1 MDRTI
6 RHQEN
11 STDGEDKVT
20 GMGKF
25 TKLLERAKM
34 GPLTLDNRLIMAPM
48 GSLNADSNGYIT
60 DNALAFYSAQ
70 ASGGLS
76 MVIVECT
83 ATDDDL
89 SRGEDNVMCLYENGQ
104 ITGMARLASAIK
116 DQGAVAILQL
126 CHIGH
131 QLSLADKKESLGPS
145 TMFEMQGGIR
155 PFPIRGVTIQEI
167 NQIIDDFAKA
177 AWRAKMAGFDG
188 IEIHG
193 AIGHLINMFCSP
205 QYNHRTDKYG
215 GSPENRI
222 RFMVEIIEA
231 CQKTCG
237 KNFPIIGRIC
247 ADSFDP
253 VDITLEEGI
262 IHAKTLEKT
271 GIVALH
277 LVGGDSNNVR
287 VINAQYDRRGD
298 FIPTAK
304 ALKEAGIKLPIILDG
319 GFTTPELAENV
330 LEAGYAD
337 FIGIGRPALADP
349 SWIKKIKAGRRDDI
363 VPCIRCTMGCVGTIE
378 GFNAAIGL
386 RCSVNPL
393 CNTSNFRKVEP
404 AKEKK
409 RICVVGG
416 GPAGMEAAR
425 IASERGH
432 EVTLYEK
439 RKLGGTMHEAAF
451 SSDLKGDIRILI
463 DYYVKQMKQ
472 RGVKVIEAEADAETI
487 LAGKYDAVIIA
498 AGAQHVITKYEK
510 QSDFQVHSIY
520 DYCKDPKSFD
530 LGERVMIAGGCFM
543 NLEVAQSLLR
553 AGKKVVVSSRRGG
566 GMMGVM
572 ELGDDNSSP
581 QQQRL
586 MILNAQKGLVY
597 KLAKDIAGVSKE
609 GVTLKDVKTKQEE
622 FVACDSLLIC
632 RGYRGTMT
640 LFDELYEKGQEVYAV
655 GDCTM
660 KLRCNEKR
668 NIGNAILEGWQIG
681 QRI

>member
-1 MDRTI
+1 MK
-6 RHQEN
+6 QF
-11 STDGEDKVT
+11 S
-20 GMGKF
+20 
-25 TKLLERAKM
+25 KLLEHAKM
-34 GPLTLDNRLIMAPM
+34 GPLSLDNRLIMAPM

-60 DNALAFYSAQ
+60 DNALAFYSSQ

-83 ATDDDL
+83 ATDDNL

-104 ITGMARLASAIK
+104 VTGMARLASAIK

-131 QLSLADKKESLGPS
+131 QLSLADRKESLGPS

-155 PFPIRGVTIQEI
+155 PFPIRGLTIAEI

-215 GSPENRI
+215 GTPENRI

-231 CQKTCG
+231 CQKSCG
-237 KNFPIIGRIC
+237 KDFPIIGRIC
-247 ADSFDP
+247 GDSFDP
-253 VDITLEEGI
+253 VDISLEEGI
-262 IHAKTLEKT
+262 VHAKALEKT

-287 VINAQYDRRGD
+287 VINAQYDVRGD
-298 FIPTAK
+298 YIPTAK
-304 ALKEAGIKLPIILDG
+304 AMKEAGVKIPIILDG
-319 GFTTPELAENV
+319 GFTTPELAEEV
-330 LEAGYAD
+330 LRAGYAD

-349 SWIKKIKAGRRDDI
+349 AWIKKIKAGRRDDI
-363 VPCIRCTMGCVGTIE
+363 IPCMRCTMGCVGTIA

-393 CNTSNFRKVEP
+393 CNCTNFRKVEP

-409 RICVVGG
+409 RICVIGG
-416 GPAGMEAAR
+416 GPGGMEAAR
-425 IASERGH
+425 LAAERGH

-439 RKLGGTMHEAAF
+439 RKLGGTMHEAGF
-451 SSDLKGDIRILI
+451 SDELKGDIKILI
-463 DYYVKQMKQ
+463 DYYVRQMNKPSIT
-472 RGVKVIEAEADAETI
+472 VIEDEATAEKV
-487 LAGKYDAVIIA
+487 LAGNYDAVIVA
-498 AGAQHVITKYEK
+498 TGAVPVITKFEK
-510 QSDFQVHSIY
+510 QGLANVHSIY
-520 DYCKDPKSFD
+520 EYCGNPAAYD
-530 LGERVMIAGGCFM
+530 LGEKVVIAGGCFM

-553 AGKKVVVSSRRGG
+553 AGKKVTVVSRRGG

-572 ELGDDNSSP
+572 EIGDDNSSP

-586 MILNAQKGLVY
+586 MILNAQKGIKY
-597 KLAKDIAGVSKE
+597 KLAKDVASVTE
-609 GVTLKDVKTKQEE
+609 TGVTLRDLKTKAEE
-622 FVACDSLLIC
+622 TIECDSLLIC
-632 RGYRGTMT
+632 RGYTGRPKIY
-640 LFDELYEKGQEVYAV
+640 DELLKEMSEVYLI
-655 GDCTM
+655 GDSKM
-660 KLRCNEKR
+660 KIRCNDKR
-668 NIGNAILEGWQIG
+668 NIGDAILEGWQIAN
-681 QRI
+681 RI

>member
-1 MDRTI
+1 
-6 RHQEN
+6 
-11 STDGEDKVT
+11 
-20 GMGKF
+20 MGDFK
-25 TKLLERAKM
+25 KLLERAKM
-34 GPLTLDNRLIMAPM
+34 GPLTLENRLIMAPM
-48 GSLNADSNGYIT
+48 GSLNADSDGYIT
-60 DNALAFYSAQ
+60 DNALAFYKDQ
-70 ASGGLS
+70 AKGGLS

-89 SRGEDNVMCLYENGQ
+89 SRGEDNVMCLYDNGQ
-104 ITGMARLASAIK
+104 ITGMARLASTIK

-131 QLSLADKKESLGPS
+131 QLSLADRKESLGPS

-155 PFPIRGVTIQEI
+155 PFPIRGLTIPEI
-167 NQIIDDFAKA
+167 NQIINDFGQA

-237 KNFPIIGRIC
+237 KSFPIIGRIC
-247 ADSFDP
+247 PDSFDP
-253 VDITLEEGI
+253 VDISIEEGI
-262 IHAKTLEKT
+262 IHAKELEKT

-287 VINAQYDRRGD
+287 VINAQYDKRGD
-298 FIPTAK
+298 YIPSAK
-304 ALKEAGIKLPIILDG
+304 AIKDAGVKIPIILDG
-319 GFTTPELAENV
+319 GFTTPEFAEET
-330 LEAGYAD
+330 LEAGIAD

-349 SWIKKIKAGRRDDI
+349 AWIKKIKAGKRDDI

-404 AKEKK
+404 AEEKK
-409 RICVVGG
+409 KICVIGG

-425 IASERGH
+425 VASLRGH
-432 EVTLYEK
+432 DVTLYEK
-439 RKLGGTMHEAAF
+439 RRLGGTMHEAAF
-451 SSDLKGDIRILI
+451 SDDLKSDIKILI
-463 DYYVKQMKQ
+463 DYYVRQMHV
-472 RGVKVIEAEADAETI
+472 RGVKVIEEEATAE
-487 LAGKYDAVIIA
+487 KIA
-498 AGAQHVITKYEK
+498 AGGYDTVIVAVGAKPVVTKYEK
-510 QSDFQVHSIY
+510 QNDLQVHSIY
-520 DYCKDPKSFD
+520 DYCKSPESYD
-530 LGERVMIAGGCFM
+530 LGERVLIAGGCFM

-553 AGKKVVVSSRRGG
+553 AGKKVTVASRRGG

-572 ELGDDNSSP
+572 EIGNDNSSP

-586 MILNAQKGLVY
+586 MIINAEKGIRY
-597 KLAKDIAGVSKE
+597 KLGKDVAAVSAE
-609 GVTLKDVKTKQEE
+609 GVTLKDLRTKNEE
-622 FVACDSLLIC
+622 LVPCDSMLIC
-632 RGYRGTMT
+632 RGYTGNAKFADELRALDLDVYEIGDGTM
-640 LFDELYEKGQEVYAV
+640 KI
-655 GDCTM
+655 
-660 KLRCNEKR
+660 RCNEKR
-668 NIGNAILEGWQIG
+668 NIGDAILEGWQVG
-681 QRI
+681 NRI

>member
-1 MDRTI
+1 MA
-6 RHQEN
+6 EF
-11 STDGEDKVT
+11 K
-20 GMGKF
+20 
-25 TKLLERAKM
+25 KLLERGKM
-34 GPLTLDNRLIMAPM
+34 GSLELSNRLIMAPM

-131 QLSLADKKESLGPS
+131 QLSLADRKESLGPS
-145 TMFEMQGGIR
+145 TMFEMQGGIM
-155 PFPIRGVTIQEI
+155 PFPIRGLTIKEI
-167 NQIIDDFAKA
+167 NQIIDDFAKS

-193 AIGHLINMFCSP
+193 AIGHLINMFCSK

-231 CQKTCG
+231 CQKSCG
-237 KNFPIIGRIC
+237 KDFPIIGRIC

-253 VDITLEEGI
+253 KDITLEEGI
-262 IHAKTLEKT
+262 IHAKALEKT

-277 LVGGDSNNVR
+277 LVGGDSNNIR
-287 VINAQYDRRGD
+287 VINAQYDKRGD
-298 FIPTAK
+298 YIPSAK
-304 ALKEAGIKLPIILDG
+304 AIKEAGVKIPIILDG
-319 GFTTPELAENV
+319 GFTTPEFADETLA
-330 LEAGYAD
+330 AGYAD

-349 SWIKKIKAGRRDDI
+349 CWIKKIKAGKRDDI
-363 VPCIRCTMGCVGTIE
+363 TPCIRCTMGCVGTIA

-409 RICVVGG
+409 RICVIGA
-416 GPAGMEAAR
+416 GPGGMEAAR
-425 IASERGH
+425 LAAVRGH
-432 EVTLYEK
+432 EVTIYEK
-439 RKLGGTMHEAAF
+439 RKLGGTMHEAGF
-451 SSDLKGDIRILI
+451 SDELKSDIKILI
-463 DYYVKQMKQ
+463 DYYVRQMK
-472 RGVKVIEAEADAETI
+472 RPGITVIEEEATAEKV
-487 LAGKYDAVIIA
+487 LAGNYDAIIVA
-498 AGAQHVITKYEK
+498 TGATPVITKFEK
-510 QSDFQVHSIY
+510 QGSGNVHSVHE
-520 DYCKDPKSFD
+520 YCSNPEAIE
-530 LGERVMIAGGCFM
+530 LGDNVVIAGGCFM

-553 AGKKVVVSSRRGG
+553 AGKKVTVVSRRGG
-566 GMMGVM
+566 GQMGVM
-572 ELGDDNSSP
+572 EIGDDNSSP

-586 MILNAQKGLVY
+586 MILNAEKKLAY
-597 KLAKDIAGVSKE
+597 KLGKNVMDISE
-609 GVTLKDVKTKQEE
+609 GEIVLQDMRTKKQETL
-622 FVACDSLLIC
+622 ACDSVLIC
-632 RGYRGTMT
+632 RGYVGRPK
-640 LFDELYEKGQEVYAV
+640 LYEELAAAHGEVYLI
-655 GDCTM
+655 GDAKM
-660 KLRCNEKR
+660 KIRCNEKR
-668 NIGNAILEGWQIG
+668 NIGDAILEGWQIAN
-681 QRI
+681 RL

>member
-1 MDRTI
+1 ME
-6 RHQEN
+6 QF
-11 STDGEDKVT
+11 K
-20 GMGKF
+20 
-25 TKLLERAKM
+25 KLLEKATM
-34 GPLTLDNRLIMAPM
+34 GPLSMDNRLIMAPM

-70 ASGGLS
+70 ASGGLA

-104 ITGMARLASAIK
+104 VTGMARLASAIK
-116 DQGAVAILQL
+116 DQGAAAILQL

-131 QLSLADKKESLGPS
+131 QISLADRKESLGPS
-145 TMFEMQGGIR
+145 TMFEMQGGIK
-155 PFPIRGVTIQEI
+155 PFPIRGLTLAEI
-167 NQIIDDFAKA
+167 DQIIDDFAKA

-231 CQKTCG
+231 CKKSCG
-237 KNFPIIGRIC
+237 SDFPIIGRIC
-247 ADSFDP
+247 GDSFDP
-253 VDITLEEGI
+253 KDISLEEGI
-262 IHAKTLEKT
+262 IHAKALEKT

-287 VINAQYDRRGD
+287 VINAQYDKRGD
-298 FIPTAK
+298 YIPTAR
-304 ALKEAGIKLPIILDG
+304 AMKEAGIKIPIILDG
-319 GFTTPELAENV
+319 GFTTPELAEEV

-349 SWIKKIKAGRRDDI
+349 AWIKKIKAGKRDEI
-363 VPCIRCTMGCVGTIE
+363 VPCMRCTMGCVGTIA

-393 CNTSNFRKVEP
+393 CNTSNFRSVKP
-404 AKEKK
+404 AEEKK
-409 RICVVGG
+409 NICIIGG

-425 IASERGH
+425 VAALRGH
-432 EVTLYEK
+432 AVTLYEK
-439 RKLGGTMHEAAF
+439 RKLGGTMHEAGF
-451 SSDLKGDIRILI
+451 SEELKGDIRILI
-463 DYYVKQMKQ
+463 DYYAAQMKKP
-472 RGVKVIEAEADAETI
+472 GITVIEEEATVEKV
-487 LAGKYDAVIIA
+487 LEGNYDAVIVA
-498 AGAQHVITKYEK
+498 TGAVPVVTKFEK
-510 QSDFQVHSIY
+510 QGVKNVHSIHE
-520 DYCKDPKSFD
+520 YCSDPEKVE
-530 LGERVMIAGGCFM
+530 LGENVVIAGGCFM

-553 AGKKVVVSSRRGG
+553 QGKKVTVASRRGTG
-566 GMMGVM
+566 RMGVM

-586 MILNAQKGLVY
+586 MILNAQLGLKY
-597 KLAKDIAGVSKE
+597 KMG
-609 GVTLKDVKTKQEE
+609 KDVADVREGEIVLRDVRTRQEE
-622 FVACDSLLIC
+622 TLPCDSVLIC
-632 RGYRGTMT
+632 RGYTGRPKIYT
-640 LFDELYEKGQEVYAV
+640 ELCEKFGEVYLI
-655 GDCTM
+655 GDSKM
-660 KLRCNEKR
+660 KIRCNDKR
-668 NIGNAILEGWQIG
+668 NIGDAILEGWQVG
-681 QRI
+681 NRI

>member
-1 MDRTI
+1 MS
-6 RHQEN
+6 EF
-11 STDGEDKVT
+11 S
-20 GMGKF
+20 
-25 TKLLERAKM
+25 KLLQRGKM
-34 GPLTLDNRLIMAPM
+34 GSLELSNRLIMAPM

-60 DNALAFYSAQ
+60 DNALAFYKAQ

-104 ITGMARLASAIK
+104 ITGMARLASTIK

-131 QLSLADKKESLGPS
+131 QLSLADRKESLGPS
-145 TMFEMQGGIR
+145 TMFEMQGGIM
-155 PFPIRGVTIQEI
+155 PFPIRGLTIAEI
-167 NQIIDDFAKA
+167 NQIIDDFAKS

-231 CQKTCG
+231 CQKSCG
-237 KNFPIIGRIC
+237 KDFPIIGRIC

-253 VDITLEEGI
+253 KDIVLEEGI
-262 IHAKTLEKT
+262 IHALALEKT

-287 VINAQYDRRGD
+287 VINAQYDKRGD

-304 ALKEAGIKLPIILDG
+304 AIKEAGLKIPIILDG
-319 GFTTPELAENV
+319 GFTTPEFAEET
-330 LEAGYAD
+330 LEAGIAD

-349 SWIKKIKAGRRDDI
+349 AWIKKIKAGKREDI
-363 VPCIRCTMGCVGTIE
+363 VPCIRCTMGCVGTIA

-393 CNTSNFRKVEP
+393 CNAGNYRSVEP

-409 RICVVGG
+409 RICIIGA
-416 GPAGMEAAR
+416 GPGGMEAAR
-425 IASERGH
+425 LAALRGH
-432 EVTLYEK
+432 EVTIYEK
-439 RKLGGTMHEAAF
+439 RKLGGTMHEAGF
-451 SSDLKGDIRILI
+451 SEELKSDIRILI
-463 DYYVKQMKQ
+463 DYYVRQMSKP
-472 RGVKVIEAEADAETI
+472 GITVVEEEATAEKV
-487 LAGKYDAVIIA
+487 LAGNYDAVIVA
-498 AGAQHVITKYEK
+498 TGATPVITKFEK
-510 QSDFQVHSIY
+510 ASVGNVHSVHE
-520 DYCKDPKSFD
+520 YCGNPESID
-530 LGERVMIAGGCFM
+530 LGENVVIAGGCFM

-553 AGKKVVVSSRRGG
+553 AGKKVTVVSRRGG

-586 MILNAQKGLVY
+586 MILNAEKGLKY
-597 KLAKDIAGVSKE
+597 KTGKNVKAITEHEIVIEDIKSK
-609 GVTLKDVKTKQEE
+609 KQESIP
-622 FVACDSLLIC
+622 CDSVLIC
-632 RGYRGTMT
+632 RGYVGKPKIYE
-640 LFDELYEKGQEVYAV
+640 ELASARDEVYLI
-655 GDCTM
+655 GDAKM
-660 KLRCNEKR
+660 KIRCNEKR
-668 NIGNAILEGWQIG
+668 NIGDAILEGWQIAN
-681 QRI
+681 RL

>member
-1 MDRTI
+1 M
-6 RHQEN
+6 E
-11 STDGEDKVT
+11 GFK
-20 GMGKF
+20 
-25 TKLLERAKM
+25 KLLERTTM
-34 GPLTLDNRLIMAPM
+34 GPLAMDNRLIMAPM

-70 ASGGLS
+70 ASGGLA

-89 SRGEDNVMCLYENGQ
+89 SRGEDNVMCLYDNGQ
-104 ITGMARLASAIK
+104 VTGMARLASAIQ

-131 QLSLADKKESLGPS
+131 QLSLADRKESLGPS

-155 PFPIRGVTIQEI
+155 PFPIRGLTIAEI

-231 CQKTCG
+231 CQKSCG
-237 KNFPIIGRIC
+237 KDFPIIGRIC
-247 ADSFDP
+247 GDSFDP
-253 VDITLEEGI
+253 KDISLEEGI
-262 IHAKTLEKT
+262 IHAKALEKT

-287 VINAQYDRRGD
+287 VINAQYDKRGD
-298 FIPTAK
+298 YIPTAK
-304 ALKEAGIKLPIILDG
+304 AMKEAGIKIPIILDG
-319 GFTTPELAENV
+319 GFTTPELAEEV

-349 SWIKKIKAGRRDDI
+349 AWIKKIKAGKREDI
-363 VPCIRCTMGCVGTIE
+363 IPCMRCTMGCVGTIA

-393 CNTSNFRKVEP
+393 CNTSNFRSVKP
-404 AKEKK
+404 AEEKK
-409 RICVVGG
+409 NICIIGG

-425 IASERGH
+425 VAALRGH
-432 EVTLYEK
+432 TVTLYEK
-439 RKLGGTMHEAAF
+439 RKLGGTMHEAGF
-451 SSDLKGDIRILI
+451 SEELKGDIRILI
-463 DYYVKQMKQ
+463 DYYAAQMKKP
-472 RGVKVIEAEADAETI
+472 GITVVEEEATAEKVA
-487 LAGKYDAVIIA
+487 AGSFDAVIVA
-498 AGAQHVITKYEK
+498 AGAVPVITRYEK
-510 QSDFQVHSIY
+510 QNDLQVMSIHE
-520 DYCKDPKSFD
+520 YCGDPEAVQ
-530 LGERVMIAGGCFM
+530 LGDRVVIVGGCFM

-553 AGKKVVVSSRRGG
+553 QGKQVTVASRRGG
-566 GMMGVM
+566 GRMGVM
-572 ELGDDNSSP
+572 EIGDDNSSP

-586 MILNAQKGLVY
+586 MILNAQKGIQY
-597 KLAKDIAGVSKE
+597 KLAKDIAGVNEK
-609 GVTLKDVKTKQEE
+609 GVILRDMKTKQEE
-622 FVACDSLLIC
+622 LVECDSVLIC
-632 RGYRGTMT
+632 RGYTGRPKIWN
-640 LFDELYEKGQEVYAV
+640 ELQDKVQDLYLI
-655 GDCTM
+655 GDSKM
-660 KLRCNEKR
+660 KIRCNDKR
-668 NIGNAILEGWQIG
+668 NIGDAILEGWQVG
-681 QRI
+681 NRI

>member
-1 MDRTI
+1 MERF
-6 RHQEN
+6 
-11 STDGEDKVT
+11 S
-20 GMGKF
+20 
-25 TKLLERAKM
+25 KLLERGRM
-34 GPLTLDNRLIMAPM
+34 GSLRLDNRLIMAPM

-131 QLSLADKKESLGPS
+131 QLSLADRKESLGPS

-155 PFPIRGVTIQEI
+155 PFPIRGLTLAEI
-167 NQIIDDFAKA
+167 HQITDDFAKA

-205 QYNHRTDKYG
+205 QYNHRTDEYG
-215 GSPENRI
+215 GSPQNRI
-222 RFMVEIIEA
+222 RFMKEIIEA
-231 CQKTCG
+231 CQKSCG
-237 KNFPIIGRIC
+237 RDFPIIGRIC

-262 IHAKTLEKT
+262 IHAQELEKT

-287 VINAQYDRRGD
+287 VINSQYDERGD

-304 ALKEAGIKLPIILDG
+304 ALKEAGIRIPIILDG
-319 GFTTPELAENV
+319 GFTTPELAEEV
-330 LEAGYAD
+330 LEKGYAD

-363 VPCIRCTMGCVGTIE
+363 VPCIRCTMGCVGTIA
-378 GFNAAIGL
+378 GFNAAVGL

-393 CNTSNFRKVEP
+393 CNCSNFRKVEP

-409 RICVVGG
+409 KICVIGG
-416 GPAGMEAAR
+416 GPGGMEAAR
-425 IASERGH
+425 VAAERGH
-432 EVTLYEK
+432 DVTLYEK
-439 RKLGGTMHEAAF
+439 RKLGGTMHEAGF
-451 SSDLKGDIRILI
+451 SEELKGDIRILI
-463 DYYVKQMKQ
+463 SYYEKQMKKN
-472 RGVKVIEAEADAETI
+472 GITVIEEEASAEKI
-487 LAGKYDAVIIA
+487 LAGGYDAVIVA
-498 AGAQHVITKYEK
+498 TGAVPVVTKYEK
-510 QSDFQVHSIY
+510 KGLGNVHSIY
-520 DYCKDPKSFD
+520 DYCSNPDKYD
-530 LGERVMIAGGCFM
+530 LGEKVVIAGGCFM

-553 AGKKVVVSSRRGG
+553 AGKSVTVTSRRGG

-572 ELGDDNSSP
+572 EIGDDNSSP

-586 MILNAQKGLVY
+586 LILNRKVSY
-597 KLAKDIAGVSKE
+597 KLGKDIADVTEE
-609 GVTLKDVKTKQEE
+609 GIILKDIKTKKEE
-622 FVACDSLLIC
+622 TVPCDSILIC
-632 RGYRGTMT
+632 RGYTG
-640 LFDELYEKGQEVYAV
+640 DPKIYEELYGKVEELYMV
-655 GDCTM
+655 GDCRM
-660 KLRCNEKR
+660 KLRCNDKR
-668 NIGNAILEGWQIG
+668 NIGDAILEGWQVG
-681 QRI
+681 MRI

>member
-1 MDRTI
+1 MV
-6 RHQEN
+6 
-11 STDGEDKVT
+11 GE
-20 GMGKF
+20 GKMNRF
-25 TKLLERAKM
+25 KKLLERGKM
-34 GPLTLDNRLIMAPM
+34 GSLSLANRLIMAPM

-104 ITGMARLASAIK
+104 VTGMARLASAIQDK
-116 DQGAVAILQL
+116 GAVAILQL

-155 PFPIRGVTIQEI
+155 PFPIRGLTIAEI
-167 NQIIDDFAKA
+167 DQIIDDFAKA

-215 GSPENRI
+215 GCPENRI

-231 CQKTCG
+231 CQRSCG
-237 KNFPIIGRIC
+237 KDFPIIGRIC
-247 ADSFDP
+247 GDSFDP
-253 VDITLEEGI
+253 VDISLEEGI
-262 IHAKTLEKT
+262 IHAKALEKT

-287 VINAQYDRRGD
+287 VINAQYDKRGD
-298 FIPTAK
+298 YIPTAK
-304 ALKEAGIKLPIILDG
+304 AMKEAGVRIPIILDG
-319 GFTTPELAENV
+319 GFTTPELAEEV

-349 SWIKKIKAGRRDDI
+349 AWINKIKAGRRDDI
-363 VPCIRCTMGCVGTIE
+363 VPCIRCTMGCVGTIA

-393 CNTSNFRKVEP
+393 CNCSNFRKVEP
-404 AKEKK
+404 AKKK
-409 RICVVGG
+409 KKICVIGG
-416 GPAGMEAAR
+416 GPGGMEAAR
-425 IASERGH
+425 LAAERGH
-432 EVTLYEK
+432 TVTLYEK

-451 SSDLKGDIRILI
+451 SEELKGDIRILI
-463 DYYVKQMKQ
+463 DYYVRQMQKP
-472 RGVKVIEAEADAETI
+472 GITVIEEEATAEKVLE
-487 LAGKYDAVIIA
+487 GNYDAVIIA
-498 AGAQHVITKYEK
+498 TGAVPVITKYEK
-510 QSDFQVHSIY
+510 QGTGNVCSIHEYCSDPASVNV
-520 DYCKDPKSFD
+520 
-530 LGERVMIAGGCFM
+530 GERVVIAGGCFM

-553 AGKKVVVSSRRGG
+553 EGKQVTVTSRRGG

-572 ELGDDNSSP
+572 EIGDDNSSP

-586 MILNAQKGLVY
+586 MILNAQNGIRY
-597 KLAKDIAGVSKE
+597 MLAKDVAGVTEES
-609 GVTLKDVKTKQEE
+609 VILKDMKTGAKET
-622 FVACDSLLIC
+622 VPCDTLLIC
-632 RGYRGTMT
+632 RGYTGRPKI
-640 LFDELYEKGQEVYAV
+640 FEELCDKMQEIYMV
-655 GDCTM
+655 GDCKM
-660 KLRCNEKR
+660 KIRCNEKR
-668 NIGNAILEGWQIG
+668 NIGDAILEGWQIA

>member
-1 MDRTI
+1 MT
-6 RHQEN
+6 N
-11 STDGEDKVT
+11 YP
-20 GMGKF
+20 
-25 TKLLERAKM
+25 KLLEPAKM
-34 GPLTLDNRLIMAPM
+34 GPLRLDNRLIMAPM

-83 ATDDDL
+83 ATDDNL
-89 SRGEDNVMCLYENGQ
+89 SRGEDNVMCLFENGQ

-131 QLSLADKKESLGPS
+131 QLSLAEKKESLGPS

-155 PFPIRGVTIQEI
+155 PFPIRGLTIPEI
-167 NQIIDDFAKA
+167 NQIIDDFANA

-231 CQKTCG
+231 CQKKCG
-237 KNFPIIGRIC
+237 KSFPIIGRIC
-247 ADSFDP
+247 GDSFDP
-253 VDITLEEGI
+253 KDISLEEGI
-262 IHAKTLEKT
+262 IHAKALEKT
-271 GIVALH
+271 GII
-277 LVGGDSNNVR
+277 GGDSNNVR
-287 VINAQYDRRGD
+287 VINAQYDQRGD
-298 FIPTAK
+298 YIPTAR
-304 ALKEAGIKLPIILDG
+304 AMKEAGIGIPIILDG
-319 GFTTPELAENV
+319 GFTTPALAEEV
-330 LEAGYAD
+330 LEKGYAD

-349 SWIKKIKAGRRDDI
+349 AWIRKIRENREEDI

-393 CNTSNFRKVEP
+393 CNTSNFRKVTP
-404 AKEKK
+404 AEKKK
-409 RICVVGG
+409 RICIVGG

-425 IASERGH
+425 LAAERGH

-439 RKLGGTMHEAAF
+439 RKLGGTMHEACF
-451 SSDLKGDIRILI
+451 DHDLKGDIQILI
-463 DYYVKQMKQ
+463 DYYSRQMEKN
-472 RGVKVIEAEADAETI
+472 GITVIHEEADAEKI
-487 LAGKYDAVIIA
+487 LSAGYDAVIVASGLEPVIA
-498 AGAQHVITKYEK
+498 RYEGMD
-510 QSDFQVHSIY
+510 SDNVHTVY
-520 DYCKDPKSFD
+520 DYCKNPEAIE
-530 LGERVMIAGGCFM
+530 LGEHVVIAGGCFM
-543 NLEVAQSLLR
+543 NLELAQSLAR
-553 AGKKVVVSSRRGG
+553 KGKKVTVVSRRGG
-566 GMMGVM
+566 GMMGLM

-586 MILNAQKGLVY
+586 MILNAEKKVAF
-597 KLAKDIAGVSKE
+597 KTAKDIARITPE
-609 GVTLKDVKTKQEE
+609 GIYLKDLKTKKEE
-622 FVACDSLLIC
+622 FVACDNVLVC
-632 RGYRGTMT
+632 RGYKGVSR
-640 LFDELYEKGQEVYAV
+640 LYDALLGKVNEVYRI
-655 GDCTM
+655 GDAKM
-660 KLRCNEKR
+660 LLRCNDKR
-668 NIGNAILEGWQIG
+668 NIGDAILEGWQIAN
-681 QRI
+681 RI

>member
-1 MDRTI
+1 MQT
-6 RHQEN
+6 
-11 STDGEDKVT
+11 
-20 GMGKF
+20 F
-25 TKLLERAKM
+25 PKLLEPARM
-34 GPLTLDNRLIMAPM
+34 GSLRLDNRLIMAPM
-48 GSLNADSNGYIT
+48 GSLNADSSGYIT

-70 ASGGLS
+70 SKGGLG

-83 ATDDDL
+83 ATDDNL

-104 ITGMARLASAIK
+104 ITGMARLASAIH

-155 PFPIRGVTIQEI
+155 PFPIRGITTAEI
-167 NQIIDDFAKA
+167 DQIKDDFAQA
-177 AWRAKMAGFDG
+177 AWRGKMAGFDG

-231 CQKTCG
+231 VQKRCG
-237 KNFPIIGRIC
+237 KTFPVIGRIC
-247 ADSFDP
+247 GDSFDP
-253 VDITLEEGI
+253 KDISLEEGI
-262 IHAKTLEKT
+262 IHAKALEKT

-298 FIPTAK
+298 YIPTAR
-304 ALKEAGIKLPIILDG
+304 AMKEAGIKTPIILDG
-319 GFTTPELAENV
+319 GFTTPELAEEV
-330 LEAGYAD
+330 LEKGYAD

-349 SWIKKIKAGRRDDI
+349 SWIKKIREGRPEDI
-363 VPCIRCTMGCVGTIE
+363 IPCIRCTMGCVGTIE

-404 AKEKK
+404 ALTKK
-409 RICVVGG
+409 KVCVIGG

-425 IASERGH
+425 LAAVRGH

-439 RKLGGTMHEAAF
+439 RKLGGTMHEACF
-451 SSDLKGDIRILI
+451 DHELKGDIQNLI
-463 DYYVKQMKQ
+463 DYYDGQMRKH
-472 RGVKVIEAEADAETI
+472 GITVLNEEADAEKV
-487 LAGKYDAVIIA
+487 LAANYDAVIVA
-498 AGAQHVITKYEK
+498 TGAEPVTARYPGTERAN
-510 QSDFQVHSIY
+510 VHTVY
-520 DYCKDPKSFD
+520 DYCRDPEHTETGD
-530 LGERVMIAGGCFM
+530 TVVIAGGCFM
-543 NLEVAQSLLR
+543 NLEVAQSLAR
-553 AGKKVVVSSRRGG
+553 KGKKVIVTSRRGG
-566 GMMGVM
+566 GMLGVM
-572 ELGDDNSSP
+572 EIGDDNSSP

-586 MILNAQKGLVY
+586 MILNAQKGVTY
-597 KLAKDIAGVSKE
+597 KLAKDIVRITDE
-609 GVTLKDVKTKQEE
+609 GIVLKDLKTQQEE
-622 FVACDSLLIC
+622 TVACDTVLVC
-632 RGYRGTMT
+632 RGYTGTHR
-640 LFDELYEKGQEVYAV
+640 LYDALCGKVKEVYRI
-655 GDCTM
+655 GDAKMT
-660 KLRCNEKR
+660 LRCNEKR
-668 NIGNAILEGWQIG
+668 NIGNAVLEGWQIAN
-681 QRI
+681 RI